1 VAGPASPR
9 GAVGRRARPAHAG
22 VILSARSGRF
32 RGMLDR
38 TGGRGAGAVQ
48 TGRPEVWGWG
58 GPRERGGGPLTG
70 RRRCSDVITELA
82 VERVAFTCG
91 ACGHR
96 WSVDYDVQRYL
107 DGHGDEWEYFH
118 RDNTVVPS
126 PYVPENA
133 PACARCG
140 HRETGRLVA
149 RRP

>member
-1 VAGPASPR
+1 
-9 GAVGRRARPAHAG
+9 
-22 VILSARSGRF
+22 
-32 RGMLDR
+32 M
-38 TGGRGAGAVQ
+38 
-48 TGRPEVWGWG
+48 
-58 GPRERGGGPLTG
+58 
-70 RRRCSDVITELA
+70 ITELA

-140 HRETGRLVA
+140 HRQTGRLVA
-149 RRP
+149 RRPVPLPGVAGEPRIRVPAHALLRPERHLAPLLRSDGHPQPARVDPAVS